1 MFGASILEVP
11 GNSPAH
17 FSFLG
22 QTQRLAS
29 LQKPFKVLSIRDHSR
44 RVGMLIRG
52 KISVSLLGG
61 LRDVYVSQ
69 NFPEENQGE
78 GKLLLRL
85 KLAVALG
92 ISSPPPPPPRPWLG
106 ASMEKHL

>member
-17 FSFLG
+17 FSLLV

-92 ISSPPPPPPRPWLG
+92 ISSPPPPRPWLG

>member
-1 MFGASILEVP
+1 MFGASVLEVP
-11 GNSPAH
+11 GNSPAR
-17 FSFLG
+17 FSLLV
-22 QTQRLAS
+22 QTQRLAP
-29 LQKPFKVLSIRDHSR
+29 LQQPFKVLSIRDLSR
-44 RVGMLIRG
+44 IVGMLIRG

-61 LRDVYVSQ
+61 LRDIYISQ

-85 KLAVALG
+85 QLAVALG
-92 ISSPPPPPPRPWLG
+92 ISSLPPRPWLG